1 MVSFVKLRNLN
12 ETFDLGKKN
21 LSFFS
26 ESVKKENLFMINTEA
41 LIRETQRIF
50 QEKYHQSE
58 EKIVLSPGRINLIG
72 EHIDY
77 NDGYVLPAAIDKYI
91 CFSAR
96 PNYLNSIR
104 VYASDI
110 DEFRE
115 FDLNSPI
122 QKSEN
127 LWENYFLGVI
137 DQALQTKNELVGLDL
152 VFSSNL
158 PIGAGLSSSAALSC
172 GFATL
177 MNDYSKLNW
186 SKKDIALKCQWTEH
200 EYVGVKCGIMDQFAS
215 VFGKENSAL
224 LLDCL
229 TMEVKYYPTNFGDYS
244 LVLFDSCVKH
254 SLVAT
259 EYNQRR
265 DEVNKG
271 FDLIKR
277 QNPNVQTFRDLSLEM
292 IHNNEVGLSEI
303 QKSRLQF
310 IIKEIERT
318 LKAVTFLE
326 NGQFEKFGKL
336 LSQTHE
342 GLSKE
347 YEVSC
352 TELDFLVNE
361 ALKNEHGLGSRM
373 MGGGFGGCSINLI
386 KTSKI
391 EEVSSILKERYFKKI
406 GIELKI
412 YPIHI
417 SNGTQIIESHD
428 RI

>member
-1 MVSFVKLRNLN
+1 ML
-12 ETFDLGKKN
+12 
-21 LSFFS
+21 
-26 ESVKKENLFMINTEA
+26 NTEE

-50 QEKYHQSE
+50 QEKFHQNAD
-58 EKIVLSPGRINLIG
+58 KIVLSPGRINLIG

-91 CFSAR
+91 CFAACS
-96 PNYLNSIR
+96 NDLNSIR
-104 VYASDI
+104 VFAADI

-115 FDLNSPI
+115 FDVNAPI

-137 DQALQTKNELVGLDL
+137 DQALQTKDELVGLDI

-172 GFATL
+172 GFAAL
-177 MNDYSKLNW
+177 MNDYSQLHW
-186 SKKDIALKCQWTEH
+186 SKKEIALKCQWTEH

-229 TMEVKYYPTNFGDYS
+229 TTEIQYYPTNFGDYS

-254 SLVAT
+254 SLVAS

-265 DEVNKG
+265 NEVKEG
-271 FDLIKR
+271 FDLLKKLY
-277 QNPNVQTFRDLSLEM
+277 PNLQTFRDLDLEM
-292 IHNNEVGLSEI
+292 IQNNEIDLSEI
-303 QKSRLQF
+303 QKKRLQF
-310 IIKEIERT
+310 IVKEIERT
-318 LKAVTFLE
+318 LKAVQFLE
-326 NGQFEKFGKL
+326 NEKFKEFGEL

-352 TELDFLVNE
+352 KELDFLVGE
-361 ALKNEHGLGSRM
+361 ALKSENVLGSRM

-386 KTSKI
+386 KSNKI
-391 EEVSSILKERYFKKI
+391 EEISSVLKERYLQKF

-412 YPIHI
+412 HPIQI
-417 SNGTQIIESHD
+417 FNGTQILENHD